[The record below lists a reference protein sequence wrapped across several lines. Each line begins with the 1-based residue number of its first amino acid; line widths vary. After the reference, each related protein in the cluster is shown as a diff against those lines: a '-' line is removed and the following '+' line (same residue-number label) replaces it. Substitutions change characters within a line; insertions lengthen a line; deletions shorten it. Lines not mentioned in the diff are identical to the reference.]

1 MLNSNFSCLCSL
13 ALCTSST
20 TCLGSCCTGLPSQ
33 SWSIYL
39 WQHSRVLISSI
50 GGERGLTFALLF
62 CFFFLVQCYDWLYW
76 KQTIESK
83 KWLSVISYFFRL
95 PETAR
100 DCQTTLDWPLKLHWN
115 MDYTAVYRVFLV
127 TWYSEDTHTHKKKI
141 TAFLEYRLLQ
151 VLLNASLIQ
160 SSSNT
165 GYPGQIL
172 ALWRFSRPDWRKPHV
187 TSSHHETSQVPFLR
201 ESSCSP
207 LNDHCSCGV
216 RACITVLSGNQESPE
231 GKRTGKSNLSTI
243 PVCVDLFVCLE
254 DKVTQKKTQKGQG
267 SIKWLIPTWHCTK
280 VKIKWTYIKQNAWP
294 TLIIG

>member
-62 CFFFLVQCYDWLYW
+62 CFFFFGTVLWLAVLNADYR
-76 KQTIESK
+76 KQK
-83 KWLSVISYFFRL
+83 MAFCHFLLLQAAW
-95 PETAR
+95 

-172 ALWRFSRPDWRKPHV
+172 ALWRFSRPDWRKPQV
-187 TSSHHETSQVPFLR
+187 TSSHHETSQAPFLR

-254 DKVTQKKTQKGQG
+254 DKVTEKKTQKGQG

>member
-127 TWYSEDTHTHKKKI
+127 TWYSEDTHTDKKKNHSIFGVQI
-141 TAFLEYRLLQ
+141 TTSAAKRFINSIKQQHRLPRTDIGSMKVFKTWL
-151 VLLNASLIQ
+151 
-160 SSSNT
+160 
-165 GYPGQIL
+165 
-172 ALWRFSRPDWRKPHV
+172 KK
-187 TSSHHETSQVPFLR
+187 TSSDLLPPWDF
-201 ESSCSP
+201 P
-207 LNDHCSCGV
+207 
-216 RACITVLSGNQESPE
+216 
-231 GKRTGKSNLSTI
+231 ST
-243 PVCVDLFVCLE
+243 L
-254 DKVTQKKTQKGQG
+254 
-267 SIKWLIPTWHCTK
+267 PTRVILQSFEWS
-280 VKIKWTYIKQNAWP
+280 
-294 TLIIG
+294 L